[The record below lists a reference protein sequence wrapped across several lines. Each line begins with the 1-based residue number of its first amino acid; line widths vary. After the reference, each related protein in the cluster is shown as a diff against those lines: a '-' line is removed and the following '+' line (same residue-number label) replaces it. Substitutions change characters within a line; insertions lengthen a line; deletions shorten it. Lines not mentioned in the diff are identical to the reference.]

1 MPQSVHTVHITPT
14 PIDDQDNGD
23 VMVPLPFHHKRP
35 KASDYFT
42 DFLSGN
48 DPNDDKSSDASS
60 NESTLNTVGHIT
72 LSPSH
77 RPPSHCCLVSLQAS
91 SRDVANTWP
100 RNKTLSTHH
109 GSVPAQPSAGEV
121 ANTWLN
127 NKTLSAHHGSVPAQ
141 PSAGDVANTWL
152 NNETL
157 STRHGS
163 VPAQPFTS
171 DGVDTRRNETTLHTV
186 GHITLSPLHR
196 PLFLTSSLY
205 HYSNRQVMMPLLG

>member
-14 PIDDQDNGD
+14 AIDDQDNEG

-48 DPNDDKSSDASS
+48 NPNNDESSDASS
-60 NESTLNTVGHIT
+60 NETTLNTVGHIT

-77 RPPSHCCLVSLQAS
+77 RPPSHCCLVSLQTS
-91 SRDVANTWP
+91 SGDVANTWP
-100 RNKTLSTHH
+100 RNKTLST
-109 GSVPAQPSAGEV
+109 
-121 ANTWLN
+121 
-127 NKTLSAHHGSVPAQ
+127 HHGSVPAQ